1 MELQTY
7 LRKNCFPAI
16 AYLLKIS
23 PKLESLYIQINKD
36 YSDEPLVYPFCDE
49 IISDPQNV
57 GDDWETEVSLPC
69 MMHHLKF
76 VKLIPV
82 QGRINE
88 LKFLELLLRNAAVL
102 ERVIL
107 CCEWGPGK
115 TTTRLTN
122 FCEKLHTF
130 SRVSSAVTFMCF

>member
-36 YSDEPLVYPFCDE
+36 YSDEPLVYPFFDE